1 MSWDDTLRS
10 MTNYNGVTSGCI
22 AGLDGSIWASTP
34 DFKPTADEVKKMVEC
49 AQKAQNEGLSVG
61 GKTLRCIRSG
71 DNNVSALGAD
81 YAMDVALTN
90 KAVVIA
96 ANNAPSNTPGVN
108 RLLCVASSNTAA
120 YLSKVGY

>member
-10 MTNYNGVTSGCI
+10 LTNYSGVTSGCI

-34 DFKPTADEVKKMVEC
+34 DFKPTADEIKKIVDC
-49 AQKAQNEGLSVG
+49 AKNGKNENLTAQGNSM
-61 GKTLRCIRSG
+61 RCIRSG
-71 DNNVSALGAD
+71 DNNVSALGNTH
-81 YAMDVALTN
+81 AMDVALTN

-108 RLLCVASSNTAA
+108 RLLCVASSNIAA
-120 YLSKVGY
+120 YLSKSGY